1 MAIPNLYLT
10 IRKVSPL
17 HWYECYKQR
26 DLHSIQKLYFSTVP
40 IPGIY
45 AITAN
50 RRHYLIAIKPIKGK
64 SNAENIFKPAKKS
77 CHDPTIRSNADK
89 ANQIISNNLSRKLS
103 FSSTRTTLNGDI
115 DDKKDCF
122 FGYRFT
128 HPEYVKVLEQDK
140 PTHSKK
146 YVPFGTGGHGPHQK
160 SPFRNYLSKKQDNRL
175 SQLLDFLGYR
185 GESRLQEADMNG
197 FRKLRNPLR
206 IKFCSLTRRWM
217 FSSEIKIRTEEVL
230 MCEDITC
237 MRRSHEG
244 CEKEIWR
251 KMFALDDGYSW
262 VEVGR
267 LGRRKGNGLFGVDD
281 ETGCMRQSKEEVR
294 VSEWYLERE
303 KERFLEDDKEA
314 DYMSLVRY
322 CQKEKCDVKN
332 GGVYL
337 ERKRAELA
345 KLEFGKLEEERL
357 EEEWAEKMAL
367 QEEKLVMRFVRVW
380 NVEFREAQAAEMELE
395 KLSRLKAWHE
405 KEHEE

>member
-26 DLHSIQKLYFSTVP
+26 DLHSVQKLYYSPVP

-45 AITAN
+45 AIAAN
-50 RRHYLIAIKPIKGK
+50 RRHYLIAIKPVKGK
-64 SNAENIFKPAKKS
+64 NDTENIFEPAKKS
-77 CHDPTIRSNADK
+77 CHDLIIRSNADK

-115 DDKKDCF
+115 DDEKDCF
-122 FGYRFT
+122 FGCHFA

-146 YVPFGTGGHGPHQK
+146 HILYGTEGHDPHQK
-160 SPFRNYLSKKQDNRL
+160 LPFRNCLRKKQDSRL

-185 GESRLQEADMNG
+185 GESRLQEADMDG
-197 FRKLRNPLR
+197 FRKLRILLR

-230 MCEDITC
+230 MCEDIMC

-244 CEKEIWR
+244 CEREIWR

-262 VEVGR
+262 AEVGR
-267 LGRRKGNGLFGVDD
+267 LERRKGNGLFRVDD
-281 ETGCMRQSKEEVR
+281 ETEYMRRQSKEEVR
-294 VSEWYLERE
+294 VSEWCLERA
-303 KERFLEDDKEA
+303 KERFLEDDEEA

-322 CQKEKCDVKN
+322 FQKEKCDANN

-337 ERKRAELA
+337 ERKSAELA

-357 EEEWAEKMAL
+357 EEEWAEKMAR
-367 QEEKLVMRFVRVW
+367 QEEKLAMKFVRIW
-380 NVEFREAQAAEMELE
+380 NVEVREAKAAEMEVGE
-395 KLSRLKAWHE
+395 VVEIKA
-405 KEHEE
+405 